1 MKALGTDRARRIDVR
16 YAGLIVGGVLALAS
30 CGGGGDDGGA
40 EGAEVLAALDAYC
53 PIEHVAV
60 EARIDAILG
69 RLDLDA
75 KVDLVAGTGLGG
87 GAWRAGGLPDEGI
100 PPLACVDGPRGV
112 TKFAGKAT
120 AFPVAMAR
128 GATFDP
134 ELERRVGA
142 AIAREVRAQGANLLL
157 APTMNVL
164 RHPRWGRA
172 QETYGED
179 PLHIGDLAVAFVEG
193 AQAHVPVVAKHYAVN
208 SIEDTRL
215 EVDVTVDE
223 RTLREIYLPHFERVV
238 NEAHVAGMMTAYNSV
253 NGEYCSQ
260 NPTLVRDILKG
271 EWRFQGFVVSDWLWG
286 THDTVPAALAGLDLE
301 MPVPKIYG
309 DDLADAVR
317 AGDVDEAR
325 VDDMVRRILRA
336 QLCHEHD
343 VNPSIEDASLIE
355 TAQTRALAREVA
367 TRATVLLRNE
377 GEALPLQ
384 RGAGAT
390 FVVTGPLADVE
401 NVGDT
406 GSSDVDSTEIV
417 TPLEGLLAGAGDA
430 TITHVA
436 APPATPEDE
445 ATLAAADAVI
455 VVVGLTAEEEG
466 EHFIGAG
473 DRDSLALPAAHV
485 AWIQAVAAHNDRVIV
500 IVEGGGAI
508 TMDDFL
514 LDVEAVLFAWY
525 PGVEG
530 GHALADLVFGDASPS
545 GRLPITFPRTEA
557 DLPPFDNVSLAVTY
571 GPHHGYRHLD
581 HEGIAPLFPFGFGL
595 GYAPVVYA
603 APTVSRMTVDG
614 VDALVVTVD
623 VTNEGTRGVRET
635 VQVYVGPQ
643 TPDADTRYVRE
654 LRGHVQVDLAA
665 GETKAVS
672 LGIPVSSLVRWDVG
686 ARTFVSLAGEQVV
699 EVGPNARD
707 LAIAGVDV
715 LRSASPSSMP
725 LGG

>member
-1 MKALGTDRARRIDVR
+1 MKSASRHRTRALDVACVGLLAWSAFLSAGCGARENGDAIDPAAV
-16 YAGLIVGGVLALAS
+16 A
-30 CGGGGDDGGA
+30 
-40 EGAEVLAALDAYC
+40 AALDAYC
-53 PIEHVAV
+53 PIDHVAV
-60 EARIDAILG
+60 EARIDDILV

-75 KVDLVAGTGLGG
+75 KVGLVAGTGLGG

-112 TKFAGKAT
+112 SKFAGKAT

-164 RHPRWGRA
+164 RHPLWGRA

-179 PLHIGDLAVAFVEG
+179 PLHIGDMAVAFVEG

-301 MPVPKIYG
+301 MPIPKIYG
-309 DDLADAVR
+309 DDLANAVR
-317 AGDVDEAR
+317 AGEVDEAI
-325 VDDMVRRILRA
+325 VDEMVRRILRA

-343 VNPSIEDASLIE
+343 VNPSIADASLLE
-355 TAQTRALAREVA
+355 TAETRALAREVA

-377 GEALPLQ
+377 GEALPLP
-384 RGAGAT
+384 REAGAN

-401 NVGDT
+401 NIGDT

-417 TPLEGLLAGAGDA
+417 TPLEGLLAAAGDA
-430 TITHVA
+430 TITHLA
-436 APPATPEDE
+436 SAPATPEDE

-455 VVVGLTAEEEG
+455 VVVGLTAAEEG

-514 LDVEAVLFAWY
+514 MDVEAVLFAWY

-530 GHALADLVFGDASPS
+530 GHALADLLFGEASPS
-545 GRLPITFPRTEA
+545 GRLPITFPRAEA

-595 GYAPVVYA
+595 GYAPVTYA
-603 APTVSRMTVDG
+603 EPALSRSTVDG
-614 VDALVVTVD
+614 EDMIVVSVD
-623 VTNEGTRGVRET
+623 VTNQGTRAVRET

-643 TPDADTRYVRE
+643 TADVDTRYVRE
-654 LRGHVQVDLAA
+654 LRGHVQVELAA
-665 GETKAVS
+665 GETKPVAIEV
-672 LGIPVSSLVRWDVG
+672 PVSRLVWWETDERAFVG
-686 ARTFVSLAGEQVV
+686 FDGEQRV

-707 LAIAGVDV
+707 LMLAGVV
-715 LRSASPSSMP
+715 SLSASE
-725 LGG
+725 